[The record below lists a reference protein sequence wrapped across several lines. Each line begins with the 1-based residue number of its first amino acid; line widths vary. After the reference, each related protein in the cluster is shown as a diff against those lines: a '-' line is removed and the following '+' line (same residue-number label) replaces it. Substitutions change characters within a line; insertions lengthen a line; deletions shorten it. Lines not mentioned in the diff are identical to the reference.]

1 MNRHRG
7 SVKVIII
14 LLVGA
19 FIAAALY
26 WFRPQPKTRLPTAT
40 PPPSVSVMVVK
51 PQTKTLY
58 VDTQGAVEPRRSIQL
73 VAEVS
78 GRVTSVH
85 THFIDGGEFAKGDAL
100 VSLDDRDYQY
110 RLVEAEAQV
119 AVAARELALE
129 KGQARQAKREWRDL
143 GSKDANALSLRAP
156 QVNAAQSQ
164 LASARAQRNL
174 AQLSVQRTTIT
185 APFKGRVDT
194 RYVDVGQYV
203 TAGTTIAD
211 IYDSGSA
218 EVRLPLS
225 DRQLAF
231 LGLPLGTV
239 FEEGE
244 QRSITLSANLAG
256 ENRQWQAS
264 LIRTESA
271 VDTTTRFYAAI
282 ANVRAPFDVNIH
294 AYPLV
299 MGLFVDAVIEG
310 ITIDAVITLPEKAV
324 IKNQWVYVVEND
336 LIQQRAIQV
345 VGTEQGMILVRGDVS
360 DGDRVVVSDP
370 RVLQSGMEVIIQVR
384 EPVGKQTNTRSQLE

>member
-1 MNRHRG
+1 
-7 SVKVIII
+7 
-14 LLVGA
+14 
-19 FIAAALY
+19 
-26 WFRPQPKTRLPTAT
+26 
-40 PPPSVSVMVVK
+40 MVVRL
-51 PQTKTLY
+51 QTKTLY
-58 VDTQGAVEPRRSIQL
+58 VDTQGTVEPRRAIKL

-78 GRVTSVH
+78 GRVTSVN
-85 THFIDGGEFAKGDAL
+85 THFIDGREFAKGDTL

-110 RLVEAEAQV
+110 KLVEAEAQV

-211 IYDSGSA
+211 IYDSDSA
-218 EVRLPLS
+218 EIRLPLS

-239 FEEGE
+239 FEESE

-256 ENRQWQAS
+256 ENRQWQAN

-282 ANVRAPFDVNIH
+282 ANVRAPFDVSIH
-294 AYPLV
+294 PYPLV
-299 MGLFVDAVIEG
+299 MGLFVDAAIEG
-310 ITIDAVITLPEKAV
+310 ITLDGVIALPEKAV
-324 IKNQWVYVVEND
+324 IKNQWLYVVEND
-336 LIQQRAIQV
+336 LIQRRVIQV
-345 VGTEQGMILVRGDVS
+345 VGTEKGMILVRGNVAE
-360 DGDRVVVSDP
+360 GDSVVVSDP
-370 RVLQSGMEVIIQVR
+370 RVLQSGMKVIVQVR
-384 EPVGKQTNTRSQLE
+384 EPVDTQTNTLSQLE